1 MKNWFQIN
9 VVVKTNVR
17 FLEQKKV
24 LHINQAEHEG
34 QNNVDEHC
42 ENSRWL
48 WMCGSGAILSNQYK

>member
-1 MKNWFQIN
+1 MKNRFQIN
-9 VVVKTNVR
+9 VVFKTNVR

-42 ENSRWL
+42 ENSRCL
-48 WMCGSGAILSNQYK
+48 